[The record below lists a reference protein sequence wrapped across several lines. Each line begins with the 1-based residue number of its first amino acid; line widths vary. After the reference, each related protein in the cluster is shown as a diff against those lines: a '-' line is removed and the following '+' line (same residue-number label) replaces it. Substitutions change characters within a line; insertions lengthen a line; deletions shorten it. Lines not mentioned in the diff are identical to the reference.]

1 MSIPTPQLRL
11 DLPSRM
17 HSFYGW
23 SGPLGGTGL
32 PEKVAFVR
40 QVMAQKGY
48 NKPVFVGEVALKCTD
63 GTAECYDAAAAF
75 VPRVYAEAYRLG
87 VTGQVYYLLIAD
99 IVHYSLMTSDFAAR
113 PMYES
118 YEVVSNYLRNSRYE
132 GSGHRISWR
141 LWFSVQSKWHAA
153 ISDCVVDGLA
163 PIKRFRHPADFI
175 RAADKFGQPIEP
187 VNGQLTIGWS
197 PLYLEMQ

>member
-1 MSIPTPQLRL
+1 
-11 DLPSRM
+11 
-17 HSFYGW
+17 
-23 SGPLGGTGL
+23 
-32 PEKVAFVR
+32 
-40 QVMAQKGY
+40 MAQKGY
-48 NKPVFVGEVALKCTD
+48 SKPVFVGEVALKCTD
-63 GTAECYDAAAAF
+63 GTAKCYDAAAAF

-118 YEVVSNYLRNSRYE
+118 YKVLSSYLQDSRYTGQVTE
-132 GSGHRISWR
+132 YPGVSGSLFNQNGTRPFQIVWST
-141 LWFSVQSKWHAA
+141 
-153 ISDCVVDGLA
+153 DGTDQTI
-163 PIKRFRHPADFI
+163 PTPPDFI

-197 PLYLEMQ
+197 PIYLELQLPTP